1 MNAASYINKI
11 VSAHDGPE
19 RGDLKR
25 FFSRLAGGARRIR
38 AGEKIHAI
46 ISGDIITPAR
56 RAIFEIPDIEVSECD
71 FTDLSAIDGAVG
83 KNTAFA
89 YCEYPSARNFRTF
102 DFEKIHEF
110 LSYFRIELACGF
122 FFSDPRCCN
131 INAGADWVPPGDFR
145 LISKSAVNARRICDS
160 LMRRPGF
167 GALKIVHVSSSKYA
181 DYKNNRK
188 ISRID
193 GSFISVSGGPPEKID
208 EFYRDIAA
216 ALGPA
221 GLITGELGGGV
232 ESYYELAAD
241 YVNYRLYKYR
251 HDENGGGGDEHGFII
266 KAGADSSVIK
276 GLDEI

>member
-1 MNAASYINKI
+1 MNAASFIDKLI
-11 VSAHDGPE
+11 SAHDGPE

-71 FTDLSAIDGAVG
+71 FTDISAIDGAVR

-131 INAGADWVPPGDFR
+131 INAGAGWTAPDDFR
-145 LISKSAVNARRICDS
+145 AISKSAANARRIYDI
-160 LMRRPGF
+160 LTKKTAF
-167 GALKIVHVSSSKYA
+167 GGLKVAHVNSSKYA

-193 GSFISVSGGPPEKID
+193 GSFIRVSGGPAEKID
-208 EFYRDIAA
+208 EIYLGITA
-216 ALGPA
+216 ALAPA
-221 GLITGELGGGV
+221 GLITGELDGGM
-232 ESYYELAAD
+232 ESYRELAAD
-241 YVNYRLYKYR
+241 YVNYRLYKYGPG
-251 HDENGGGGDEHGFII
+251 ENGGGEGPGFIL
-266 KAGADSSVIK
+266 KAGADPAAVNALNDI
-276 GLDEI
+276 